1 MTSVIAHLGTN
12 CGHHSRTRLRDSI
25 RVRLGVHH
33 FSMSRFIGDP
43 FFFMLAICLCNYSLP
58 LPSSYAQ
65 VRNHCITL
73 SLWNIILDQ
82 GLDAR
87 APFLRSTKNW
97 ESNRSSYEDVSRL
110 TNRRRSHCWFINIY
124 PAFRTPSRRT
134 TKKRNTATKQSLG
147 GSRIACPP
155 DIHWCI
161 TSGTNSARN
170 DTHLCSLSPWYPFD
184 QSLEHTQ

>member
-1 MTSVIAHLGTN
+1 
-12 CGHHSRTRLRDSI
+12 
-25 RVRLGVHH
+25 
-33 FSMSRFIGDP
+33 
-43 FFFMLAICLCNYSLP
+43 MLAICLCNYSLP

-87 APFLRSTKNW
+87 APFLRSAKNR

-110 TNRRRSHCWFINIY
+110 TNRRRCHCWFINIY

-134 TKKRNTATKQSLG
+134 TKKRNTATKRSLG
-147 GSRIACPP
+147 GSRIACSP
-155 DIHWCI
+155 DIRWCI

-170 DTHLCSLSPWYPFD
+170 DTHLCSLSPWYPFV